1 MEGTEKNPSKKT
13 KREGKNPCQVG
24 YCLGS
29 VDMVQIPSGWG
40 LATVLIEP
48 LLIGPKPT
56 SPMLLGRL

>member
-13 KREGKNPCQVG
+13 KREGKKPCQVG

-40 LATVLIEP
+40 LATVLMEP
-48 LLIGPKPT
+48 PFNWTKTDVVNAAG
-56 SPMLLGRL
+56 